1 MAPWSNTSFFDIL
14 PFLRDFPVAKTI
26 YSVDYE
32 CFLKVLGRVRSDAGL
47 SQEALSKKLKMSQST
62 VSDIL
67 RGQRRLDV
75 IEWISFCRACSVT
88 PEAFLSELEFLAN
101 RK

>member
-1 MAPWSNTSFFDIL
+1 M
-14 PFLRDFPVAKTI
+14 AKTI
-26 YSVDYE
+26 YSADYE
-32 CFLKVLGRVRSDAGL
+32 CFVKVLGRIRSDAGF
-47 SQEALSKKLKMSQST
+47 SQEDLSKKMKLSQST

-75 IEWISFCRACSVT
+75 IEWICFCRACNVT
-88 PEAFLSELEFLAN
+88 PEAFLEELAFLLN